1 MKTKLFALAFLF
13 ASSVLFG
20 ADQLCINIT
29 GMSPGS
35 VLTPVVAPEAGAVLC
50 SNTPKTGTFCEFNI
64 GKGETVVIRGSY
76 RLIKPEE
83 LKK

>member
-13 ASSVLFG
+13 ASSVLFA
-20 ADQLCINIT
+20 ADQLRVNIT
-29 GMSPGS
+29 GMSPGG
-35 VLTPVVAPEAGAVLC
+35 VLTPAGAPEAGAVLC

-76 RLIKPEE
+76 RLVKPEE